1 MATGERR
8 QVDPVQSL
16 CGPCHGCY
24 LASAR
29 YPSPTSPMKAW
40 QRDVLGA
47 LVVALILATLAMV
60 PV

>member
-1 MATGERR
+1 
-8 QVDPVQSL
+8 
-16 CGPCHGCY
+16 
-24 LASAR
+24 
-29 YPSPTSPMKAW
+29 MKAW